1 MTTTKSAEKEAAPGA
16 AAQPLAHQV
25 ALVTGASRGI
35 GAGIALALAR
45 AGADVALAAR
55 TVPDLEAVAARVQAL
70 GRRALVVTADVRDD
84 RSVHVMVESTLET
97 YGRLDILVN
106 NAGLGHF
113 GPIDE
118 LTLEQ
123 FDEMLGVNLRG
134 PFLCTRA
141 VVPAMKRQGSGAIIN
156 IASVAGLVANP
167 NLAGYNATKFGLM
180 GLSEACM
187 LELRHF
193 GIRVSTLCPGST
205 ATDFAGGREAAGRL
219 TVDDVARAVLAILT
233 AGPNAL
239 ISQVH
244 LRPLHPPKR

>member
-1 MTTTKSAEKEAAPGA
+1 VTTTKSADAPA
-16 AAQPLAHQV
+16 SSAAQPLAHQV

-35 GAGIALALAR
+35 GRGVALALAR

-55 TVPDLEAVAARVQAL
+55 TVPDLDTVASQIQAL
-70 GRRALVVTADVRDD
+70 GRQALVVPADVRDD
-84 RSVHVMVESTLET
+84 RSVHVMVETTLER
-97 YGRLDILVN
+97 YGRLDVLVN

-113 GPIDE
+113 GPVDE

-141 VVPAMKRQGSGAIIN
+141 VVPAMKRQGSGAILN

-193 GIRVSTLCPGST
+193 GIKVATICPGST
-205 ATDFAGGREAAGRL
+205 ATEFAGGRDATDRL
-219 TVDDVARAVLAILT
+219 TVEDVAQAVLAVLT
-233 AGPNAL
+233 AGPQVL
-239 ISQVH
+239 ISQLH
-244 LRPLHPPKR
+244 LRPLHPPRR

>member
-1 MTTTKSAEKEAAPGA
+1 VSAPPAL
-16 AAQPLAHQV
+16 PLLHQA

-35 GAGIALALAR
+35 GRGVDLALAR

-55 TVPDLEAVAARVQAL
+55 TVPDLEQVAEKVRAL
-70 GRRALVVTADVRDD
+70 GRRALVVPADVRDD
-84 RSVHVMVESTLET
+84 RSVHVMVEQTLEAF
-97 YGRLDILVN
+97 GRLDILVN

-113 GPIDE
+113 GPVDE

-134 PFLCTRA
+134 PFLCIRA
-141 VVPAMKRQGSGAIIN
+141 AVPAMKRQGSGAILN

-167 NLAGYNATKFGLM
+167 NLAGYNASKFGLM

-193 GIRVSTLCPGST
+193 GIKVSTICPGST
-205 ATDFAGGREAAGRL
+205 ATDFAGGRDPADRL
-219 TVDDVARAVLAILT
+219 GVDDVAHAVLAVLA

-239 ISQVH
+239 VSQVH
-244 LRPLHPPKR
+244 LRPLHPPRR

>member
-1 MTTTKSAEKEAAPGA
+1 VSAPPAL
-16 AAQPLAHQV
+16 PLLHQA

-35 GAGIALALAR
+35 GRGVALALAR

-55 TVPDLEAVAARVQAL
+55 TVPDLEQVAEKVRAL
-70 GRRALVVTADVRDD
+70 GRRALVVPADVRDD
-84 RSVHVMVESTLET
+84 RSVHVMVEQTLEAF
-97 YGRLDILVN
+97 GRLDILVN

-113 GPIDE
+113 GPVDE

-134 PFLCTRA
+134 PFLCIRA
-141 VVPAMKRQGSGAIIN
+141 AVPAMKRQGSGAILN

-167 NLAGYNATKFGLM
+167 NLAGYNASKFGLM

-193 GIRVSTLCPGST
+193 GIKVSTICPGST
-205 ATDFAGGREAAGRL
+205 ATDFAGGRDPADRL
-219 TVDDVARAVLAILT
+219 GVDDVAHAVLAVLA

-239 ISQVH
+239 VSQVH
-244 LRPLHPPKR
+244 LRPLHPPRR

>member
-1 MTTTKSAEKEAAPGA
+1 MTTTRSAEPATASGA
-16 AAQPLAHQV
+16 ALPLAHKV
-25 ALVTGASRGI
+25 ALITGASRGI
-35 GAGIALALAR
+35 GRGVALALAQ

-55 TVPDLEAVAARVQAL
+55 NVPDLEQVAGEAGAFGHRT
-70 GRRALVVTADVRDD
+70 LVVPADVRDD
-84 RSVHVMVESTLET
+84 RSVHVMVQTTLDT
-97 YGRLDILVN
+97 FGHLDILVN

-113 GPIDE
+113 GPVDE

-134 PFLCTRA
+134 PFLCMRA
-141 VVPAMKRQGSGAIIN
+141 AVPAMKRQGSGAIIN

-193 GIRVSTLCPGST
+193 GIKVATVCPGST
-205 ATDFAGGREAAGRL
+205 ATEFGGGRDSTNRL
-219 TVDDVARAVLAILT
+219 TVEDVAHAVLAILT
-233 AGPNAL
+233 TGPNVL
-239 ISQVH
+239 LSQVH
-244 LRPLHPPKR
+244 LRPLHPPAKR

>member
-1 MTTTKSAEKEAAPGA
+1 MPATAGSL
-16 AAQPLAHQV
+16 PLAHQV

-35 GAGIALALAR
+35 GRGIALALAR

-55 TVPDLEAVAARVQAL
+55 TVPDLEGVARKVEAL
-70 GRRALVVTADVRDD
+70 GRRALVVPADVRDD
-84 RSVHVMVESTLET
+84 RSVHVMVETTLET
-97 YGRLDILVN
+97 FGRVDVLVN

-113 GPIDE
+113 GPIED

-141 VVPAMKRQGSGAIIN
+141 VVPAMKRQGSGAILN

-187 LELRHF
+187 LELRHA
-193 GIRVSTLCPGST
+193 GIRVSTICPGST
-205 ATDFAGGREAAGRL
+205 ATDFAGGRDPADRL
-219 TVDDVARAVLAILT
+219 TVDDVAHAVLSVLT
-233 AGPNAL
+233 AGSHAL

-244 LRPLHPPKR
+244 LRPLHPPRR

>member
-1 MTTTKSAEKEAAPGA
+1 LTAPAAL
-16 AAQPLAHQV
+16 PLAHQA

-35 GAGIALALAR
+35 GRGVALALAR

-55 TVPDLEAVAARVQAL
+55 TVPDLEQVAEKVRAL
-70 GRRALVVTADVRDD
+70 GRRALVVPADVRDD
-84 RSVHVMVESTLET
+84 RSVHVMVEQTLEEF
-97 YGRLDILVN
+97 GRLDILVN

-134 PFLCTRA
+134 PFLCIRA
-141 VVPAMKRQGSGAIIN
+141 VVPAMKRQGSGAILN

-187 LELRHF
+187 LELRHS
-193 GIRVSTLCPGST
+193 GIKVSTICPGST
-205 ATDFAGGREAAGRL
+205 ATDFAGGRDPADRL
-219 TVDDVARAVLAILT
+219 SVDDVAQAVLAVLA

-239 ISQVH
+239 LSQVH
-244 LRPLHPPKR
+244 LRPLHPPRR

>member
-1 MTTTKSAEKEAAPGA
+1 MTTKSAERAPAAG

-35 GAGIALALAR
+35 GAGVALALAR
-45 AGADVALAAR
+45 AGADVAIAAR
-55 TVPDLEAVAARVQAL
+55 TVPDLEAVASRIEAL
-70 GRRALVVTADVRDD
+70 GRRALVVPADVRDD
-84 RSVHVMVESTLET
+84 RSVHVMVQSTLET
-97 YGRLDILVN
+97 FGRLDILVN

-113 GPIDE
+113 GPVDE

-141 VVPAMKRQGSGAIIN
+141 VVPTMKRQGSGAILN

-193 GIRVSTLCPGST
+193 GIKVSTICPGST
-205 ATDFAGGREAAGRL
+205 ATDFAGGREATDRL
-219 TVDDVARAVLAILT
+219 TVDDVSHAILAVLT
-233 AGPNAL
+233 AGPGAL

-244 LRPLHPPKR
+244 LRPLHPPRR

>member
-1 MTTTKSAEKEAAPGA
+1 MTTTKSADSAARSA
-16 AAQPLAHQV
+16 ANAQPLAHQV

-35 GAGIALALAR
+35 GRGVALALAR

-55 TVPDLEAVAARVQAL
+55 NVPDLEAVAVDVEKT
-70 GRRALVVTADVRDD
+70 GRKALVVPADVRDD
-84 RSVHVMVESTLET
+84 RAVHVMVQRTLDAW
-97 YGRLDILVN
+97 GRLDVLVN
-106 NAGLGHF
+106 NAGLGYF
-113 GPIDE
+113 GPVDE

-123 FDEMLGVNLRG
+123 FDEMIGVNLRG

-141 VVPAMKRQGSGAIIN
+141 VVPAMKRQGSGAILN

-167 NLAGYNATKFGLM
+167 NLAGYNASKFGLM

-193 GIRVSTLCPGST
+193 GIKVATICPGST
-205 ATDFAGGREAAGRL
+205 ATDFAGGRDAADRL
-219 TVDDVARAVLAILT
+219 TVDDVAHAILAILT